1 MSATQLTLDFSAPVL
16 SLVKPVPKETG
27 WQDVTDLARGI
38 GFQGPCLVS
47 SELYDHL
54 DDQSLYDALWTACFS
69 LSLDNANCA
78 LFTLELDGKPVQF
91 KITQTSHAV
100 RLGRVADF

>member
-16 SLVKPVPKETG
+16 LLVKHVPKETG
-27 WQDVTDLARGI
+27 WQDVTDLARCI
-38 GFQGPCLVS
+38 GFQGPRLVS
-47 SELYDHL
+47 TGLHDYL
-54 DDQSLYDALWTACFS
+54 DDQTLYDALWTACFS
-69 LSLDNANCA
+69 LSLDNTNCV

-91 KITQTSHAV
+91 KITQTSHVV

>member
-47 SELYDHL
+47 TGLHDHL
-54 DDQSLYDALWTACFS
+54 DDQTLYDALWTARFS
-69 LSLDNANCA
+69 LSLDNTNCA

-91 KITQTSHAV
+91 RITQSSHAV
-100 RLGRVADF
+100 QVGRVADF